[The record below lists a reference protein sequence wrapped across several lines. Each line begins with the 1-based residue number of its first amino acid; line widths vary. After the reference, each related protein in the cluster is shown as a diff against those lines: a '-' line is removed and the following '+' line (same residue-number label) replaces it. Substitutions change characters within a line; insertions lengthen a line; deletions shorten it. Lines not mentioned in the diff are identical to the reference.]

1 MRDNQILIN
10 NLSKVYDNGF
20 NALKNINLKIR
31 KGEIFAMLG
40 PNGAGKTTL
49 ISIICGI
56 VNPTS
61 GNVTVDDYDI
71 IKDYRETRSRIGLVP
86 QELTLEQFETVFN
99 NVSYSRGLYGKKAD
113 PNHIEK
119 VLKQLSLWDKKD
131 LKLRQLSGGMKR
143 RVLIAKALSHEPTI
157 LFLDEPTAGVDVE
170 LRKEMW
176 QVVENL
182 RKTGVTIILTTH
194 YIEEAEAIA
203 DRVGVINQGEIVV
216 VDETK
221 ELLKKMGHKKLTI
234 DLQEKIN
241 QIPTTLQKYNL
252 SFTPDLMSLNYTYN
266 VQAKRTGITNLLQD
280 LKDAGL
286 KLKDLKTEQSTLEKI
301 FVNLV
306 REKMKINLYA
316 FRAIYLHEMDRF
328 RRTLT
333 QSVLSPVLTT
343 SLYFI
348 VFGSVIGGYV
358 EKIDG
363 ISYGSYIVPGL
374 LMLTLLTQSISNTSF
389 GIFFP
394 KFNGTIYEILA
405 APISTLEVVLAF
417 VGAGATKTLI
427 VSIIIFITSLFFV
440 DVQVKYPLLMIFL
453 LILVAFT
460 FALFGF
466 LIGLMS
472 SDFEQMSIIPT
483 LFVTPMVFLGGS
495 LYSLDMLPSF
505 WQTVTYFNPVVYL
518 INGLRF
524 SFYGVSDFNIWISI
538 GTMFLFLSICITVVT
553 VLLKK
558 GYKIKS

>member
-1 MRDNQILIN
+1 
-10 NLSKVYDNGF
+10 
-20 NALKNINLKIR
+20 
-31 KGEIFAMLG
+31 
-40 PNGAGKTTL
+40 
-49 ISIICGI
+49 
-56 VNPTS
+56 
-61 GNVTVDDYDI
+61 
-71 IKDYRETRSRIGLVP
+71 
-86 QELTLEQFETVFN
+86 
-99 NVSYSRGLYGKKAD
+99 
-113 PNHIEK
+113 
-119 VLKQLSLWDKKD
+119 
-131 LKLRQLSGGMKR
+131 
-143 RVLIAKALSHEPTI
+143 
-157 LFLDEPTAGVDVE
+157 
-170 LRKEMW
+170 
-176 QVVENL
+176 
-182 RKTGVTIILTTH
+182 
-194 YIEEAEAIA
+194 
-203 DRVGVINQGEIVV
+203 
-216 VDETK
+216 
-221 ELLKKMGHKKLTI
+221 
-234 DLQEKIN
+234 
-241 QIPTTLQKYNL
+241 
-252 SFTPDLMSLNYTYN
+252 
-266 VQAKRTGITNLLQD
+266 
-280 LKDAGL
+280 
-286 KLKDLKTEQSTLEKI
+286 
-301 FVNLV
+301 
-306 REKMKINLYA
+306 MKINLYA

-417 VGAGATKTLI
+417 VGSGATKTLI

-466 LIGLMS
+466 LIGLIS